1 MRVGPKDVLAFWFEE
16 SKPEQWYKKSADF
29 DRTICDRFGD
39 IHAEAV
45 AGGLDYWAETAD
57 GCLALIIIL
66 DQFSRNIFRDDSRTF
81 VADSKALGLTKLA
94 LDRGWVDTAEGV
106 KAQFFLMPLMHSE
119 DLADQEMSIP
129 LFRRFC
135 GEKTEDFAIRHRDII
150 ARFGRFPHRNEALSR
165 QSTREEIEFL
175 KTNGSS
181 F

>member
-1 MRVGPKDVLAFWFEE
+1 MTVDVKGVLAFWFEE
-16 SKPEQWYKKSADF
+16 CKPEQWYKKNADF
-29 DRTICDRFGD
+29 DRTICDRFGE
-39 IHAEAV
+39 IHAEA
-45 AGGLDYWAETAD
+45 AIGSLDYWAETAD

-66 DQFSRNIFRDDSRTF
+66 DQFSRNIFRDDSRAF

-94 LDRGWVDTAEGV
+94 LDKGWVDAAEGV

-135 GEKTEDFAIRHRDII
+135 GEKTADFAIRHRDII
-150 ARFGRFPHRNEALSR
+150 ARFGRFPHRNAVLSR
-165 QSTREEIEFL
+165 ESTSEEIEFL
-175 KTNGSS
+175 KTDGSS